1 MSFNNHDSEDPIG
14 KKYGQ
19 KSKGKTNNIKKKVRV
34 FKNPILKEIRL
45 FCAENCDKFGNLNM
59 LEVVDKINSIEDRLN
74 ASSK

>member
-19 KSKGKTNNIKKKVRV
+19 KSKEKTNIIKTVRV

-59 LEVVDKINSIEDRLN
+59 LEVIDKINSIEDRLN
-74 ASSK
+74 ASGE